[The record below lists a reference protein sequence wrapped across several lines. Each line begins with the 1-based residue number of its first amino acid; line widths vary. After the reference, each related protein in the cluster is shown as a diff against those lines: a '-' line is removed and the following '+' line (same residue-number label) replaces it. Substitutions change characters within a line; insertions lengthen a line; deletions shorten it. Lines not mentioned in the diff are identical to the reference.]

1 MERLIRKLGP
11 HPLSLLFTA
20 LFAFLFGVLIV
31 YLCVVLGRDGPS
43 VGLNLLVALLG
54 ALSGWAIGMF
64 FSPIDEK
71 DAQRLQFV
79 GKTVGAFISGYALG
93 KLDPFVAQQVKRA
106 METRF
111 IAAPAPVATIAGGA
125 ASRSTTALHSRTRH
139 RPI

>member
-54 ALSGWAIGMF
+54 ALSGWALGMF

-79 GKTVGAFISGYALG
+79 GKTVGAFISGYLLG
-93 KLDPFVAQQVKRA
+93 KIDPFLAEQMKRA
-106 METRF
+106 TES
-111 IAAPAPVATIAGGA
+111 PSEVN
-125 ASRSTTALHSRTRH
+125 
-139 RPI
+139 